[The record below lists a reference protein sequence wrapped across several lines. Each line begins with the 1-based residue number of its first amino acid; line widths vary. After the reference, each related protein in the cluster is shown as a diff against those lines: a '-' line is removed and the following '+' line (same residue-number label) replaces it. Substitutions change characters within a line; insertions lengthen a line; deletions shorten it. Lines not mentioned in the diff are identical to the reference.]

1 MDANQD
7 LFAVTTSRVHDG
19 QKIRSTRMLTFRQSV
34 DLYVQECQRKGF
46 EVLSIKHWRFVE
58 NIPVPEVK

>member
-19 QKIRSTRMLTFRQSV
+19 QKIRSTTMLTLRESV
-34 DLYVQECQRKGF
+34 NRYVKECQRKGF

-58 NIPVPEVK
+58 EVPGVK